1 MRKVSNIMMLLN
13 GINSIIGCVTLVVM
27 GIILI
32 LFGTPVFGN
41 LLRQALE
48 QYKGSMPADFDPEL
62 FLSILSVTFI
72 VVGISFILSVAP
84 MIILAIL
91 SFKARGNHSRGMLL
105 AIIIMSAILDSA
117 FGIVGGIFGLIANR
131 KEPKVEVVEAK

>member
-13 GINSIIGCVTLVVM
+13 GIFSIIGCVTLVVM

-32 LFGTPVFGN
+32 LFGTPVFGD

-48 QYKGSMPADFDPEL
+48 QYEGSMPADFDPEL
-62 FLSILSVTFI
+62 FLTILSATFI
-72 VVGISFILSVAP
+72 SVGVIFILSVAP
-84 MIILAIL
+84 MIVLAIL

-131 KEPKVEVVEAK
+131 KEPKGEVVEAK

>member
-13 GINSIIGCVTLVVM
+13 GIFSIIGCVTLVVM

-32 LFGTPVFGN
+32 LFGTPVFGD

-48 QYKGSMPADFDPEL
+48 QYEGSMPADFDPEL
-62 FLSILSVTFI
+62 FISILSVTFI
-72 VVGISFILSVAP
+72 VLGIIFILSVAP
-84 MIILAIL
+84 MIVLAIL
-91 SFKARGNHSRGMLL
+91 SFKARNNHSRGMLL

-131 KEPKVEVVEAK
+131 KNQK

>member
-13 GINSIIGCVTLVVM
+13 GIFSIIGCVTLVVM

-32 LFGTPVFGN
+32 LFGTPVFGD

-48 QYKGSMPADFDPEL
+48 QYEGSMPADFDPEL
-62 FLSILSVTFI
+62 FISILSVTFI
-72 VVGISFILSVAP
+72 VLGIIFILSVAP
-84 MIILAIL
+84 MIVLAIL

>member
-13 GINSIIGCVTLVVM
+13 GIFSIIGCVTLVVM

-32 LFGTPVFGN
+32 LFGTPVFGD
-41 LLRQALE
+41 LVRQALE
-48 QYKGSMPADFDPEL
+48 QYEGSMPADFDPEL
-62 FLSILSVTFI
+62 FISILSVTFI
-72 VVGISFILSVAP
+72 VLGIIFILSVAP
-84 MIILAIL
+84 MIVLAIL

>member
-13 GINSIIGCVTLVVM
+13 GIFSIIGCVTLVVM

-32 LFGTPVFGN
+32 LFGTPVFGD
-41 LLRQALE
+41 LIRQALE
-48 QYKGSMPADFDPEL
+48 QYEGSMPADFDPEL
-62 FLSILSVTFI
+62 FISILSVTFI
-72 VVGISFILSVAP
+72 VLGIIFILSVAP
-84 MIILAIL
+84 MIVLAIL
-91 SFKARGNHSRGMLL
+91 SFKARNNHSRGMLL

-131 KEPKVEVVEAK
+131 KNQK

>member
-13 GINSIIGCVTLVVM
+13 GINSIIGCATLVIM

-32 LFGTPVFGN
+32 LFGTPIFGD

-48 QYKGSMPADFDPEL
+48 QHGGSMPADFDPEL

-72 VVGISFILSVAP
+72 VVGINFILSVVP
-84 MIILAIL
+84 MIVLATL
-91 SFKARGNHSRGMLL
+91 SFKARNNHSRGMLL

-131 KEPKVEVVEAK
+131 KNQK